1 MNLYKL
7 NCGGIVYLVDPKT
20 ARAYTYD
27 VTNPTPIGHIV
38 WNDPKTLP
46 WIDLD
51 ESWQTT
57 LETKRKSCQAVTA
70 ATTAPPTTDASA
82 AHT

>member
-38 WNDPKTLP
+38 WNDPKTP
-46 WIDLD
+46 PRIDLD

-57 LETKRKSCQAVTA
+57 LETKRKSCQAIVGVTA
-70 ATTAPPTTDASA
+70 VPPTTDASA